1 MTDASIVD
9 QPISISETLPEG
21 ASKTGT
27 PVDSLNPINRAVHN
41 ENVEKLKQAAEDGI
55 ITLEQYN
62 KLSAFDATKTMGL
75 GPITGTAAAAL
86 YQGTQSLGGALGI
99 NEGLKGFAE
108 QSIPETIADT
118 ARNIQG
124 VSGNI
129 TPEEQVLYQEIVT
142 GQKIFRDPILG
153 MVQQPDTG
161 TLAGEPGLPDIGGE
175 ADIDLSDAIFGPG
188 AQLLDYDEQVSP
200 GTIRSGIE
208 DDDQP
213 TSILDAPVLDIP
225 DRGRGTIAPSPPPRD
240 DDAGMPEA
248 PAPDRGP
255 PTGISGPPSVIS
267 RPPSDDGGGGGGG
280 CFLKGTQVT
289 MADGSTKAIE
299 QVDLGDN
306 VAKGGKVFA
315 TGKFLVDNL
324 HDYKGIKVSGSHMV
338 YEDNK
343 WVRVKDSKHG
353 KSLGDDE
360 HIVYVFGAENR
371 RILINDILFTDYFE
385 VKEQEKLVE
394 NEKYFFKNWKK
405 FSNEHN
411 ESNVNILNAS

>member
-1 MTDASIVD
+1 MCIRD
-9 QPISISETLPEG
+9 
-21 ASKTGT
+21 
-27 PVDSLNPINRAVHN
+27 R
-41 ENVEKLKQAAEDGI
+41 
-55 ITLEQYN
+55 
-62 KLSAFDATKTMGL
+62 
-75 GPITGTAAAAL
+75 
-86 YQGTQSLGGALGI
+86 
-99 NEGLKGFAE
+99 
-108 QSIPETIADT
+108 
-118 ARNIQG
+118 
-124 VSGNI
+124 
-129 TPEEQVLYQEIVT
+129 YQEIVT

-161 TLAGEPGLPDIGGE
+161 TLAGEPDLPGIGGE
-175 ADIDLSDAIFGPG
+175 ADIDLI
-188 AQLLDYDEQVSP
+188 DEPDVVDTP
-200 GTIRSGIE
+200 
-208 DDDQP
+208 
-213 TSILDAPVLDIP
+213 ILDIPDRDRGQIAPTPPSLDIP
-225 DRGRGTIAPSPPPRD
+225 DRGRGEIAPSPPPRD

-248 PAPDRGP
+248 PTPSPGFTAPTKPGQSPRG
-255 PTGISGPPSVIS
+255 
-267 RPPSDDGGGGGGG
+267 SDSGGGGNGG

-360 HIVYVFGAENR
+360 HVVYVFGSENR

-411 ESNVNILNAS
+411 KSNVNILNAS